1 MNMTSSRSPLNLRIS
16 GQPEMKESA
25 VNLEKQALGFTV
37 ELCRELYDRFVMGGW
52 QPQDAYAETKE
63 RVINFTRRI
72 MNGDSMSDKPL
83 SEARLQ
89 QICEMFLGT
98 EPFDCSRLEAVLELR
113 DEILRLGVTL
123 EQRTPPSEGGS
134 HE

>member
-1 MNMTSSRSPLNLRIS
+1 MNR
-16 GQPEMKESA
+16 GEH
-25 VNLEKQALGFTV
+25 
-37 ELCRELYDRFVMGGW
+37 
-52 QPQDAYAETKE
+52 
-63 RVINFTRRI
+63 
-72 MNGDSMSDKPL
+72 MSDGM

-113 DEILRLGVTL
+113 DEILRLRVAP